1 MTTEIEEM
9 PPELL
14 ERLNGLIED
23 RIASGFKAVL
33 INTWRSSGPGRYW
46 RAKVSM
52 NDVVVRYYY
61 SPSLERWKRS

>member
-1 MTTEIEEM
+1 MTTGVKEM
-9 PPELL
+9 PSDLL

-23 RIASGFKAVL
+23 RIASGFNVVL
-33 INTWRSSGPGRYW
+33 ISTWRSSGLGGYW

-52 NDVVVRYYY
+52 NGVVVRYYY